1 MIKNFNNMENQERFM
16 IANRIQTPDG
26 TILWSRYRHDY
37 VAYEDANGE
46 QYMLDGGPD
55 ILCWRSSVNKSA
67 PAKSLQVFS
76 DAPFEEIRQVMLR
89 GTKDKDG
96 DEIWIPLCK
105 MNDLHLIGALDY
117 NENMGIHSKY
127 NQFIEKEIEYRK
139 EHNIHIEDGRY
150 SKEDGINN
158 IIFKKK

>member
-1 MIKNFNNMENQERFM
+1 MNKELNEPFM

-26 TILWSRYRHDY
+26 TILWSRFGHDY
-37 VAYEDANGE
+37 VVYDDANGE

-55 ILCWRSSVNKSA
+55 VLCWRSTVNKV

-89 GTKDKDG
+89 GTKDKNG
-96 DEIWIPLCK
+96 NPIWIPLYK
-105 MNDLHLIGALDY
+105 MNNLHLVGVLDY

-127 NQFIEKEIEYRK
+127 DQFIEKEIEYRK
-139 EHNIHIEDGRY
+139 EHNIVIEDKPY
-150 SKEDGINN
+150 EPEDGVEN
-158 IIFKKK
+158 IIFNK